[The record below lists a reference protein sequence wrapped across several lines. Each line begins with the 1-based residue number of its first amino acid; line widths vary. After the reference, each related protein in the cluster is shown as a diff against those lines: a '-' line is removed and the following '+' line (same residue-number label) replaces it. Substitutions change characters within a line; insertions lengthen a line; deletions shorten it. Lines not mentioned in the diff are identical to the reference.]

1 MKYIKKYSLFKEADS
16 TDSTLLSDNDK
27 INQDSLKS
35 IQSDISFFKSKKQ
48 VMIDT
53 FKDINTSDEDINKN
67 LQSNVYN
74 NEKDVKKRNKY
85 LVEYEGI
92 FRLKRSVDKLSIS
105 IENSNGSLSTA
116 KQQLGELTSRFNQ
129 VSDESQKSTISAQ
142 IEKTRNYVNTVNK
155 TIIDSKKEF
164 SLADK
169 NYQTKI
175 KNFESMMK
183 LEESKIK
190 NLI

>member
-1 MKYIKKYSLFKEADS
+1 
-16 TDSTLLSDNDK
+16 
-27 INQDSLKS
+27 
-35 IQSDISFFKSKKQ
+35 
-48 VMIDT
+48 MIDT

-105 IENSNGSLSTA
+105 IENINGSLSTA
-116 KQQLGELTSRFNQ
+116 KQQLGELPSRFNQ
-129 VSDESQKSTISAQ
+129 VSDESQKSTISGQ
-142 IEKTRNYVNTVNK
+142 IEKTRNYINTVNK